1 MLPGITDSAG
11 PLPTGRLCPTV
22 TASPMPRAQKLLFQH
37 PVLETKITQRKVA
50 HPGPGCCRGG
60 GCSVGRLASAWR
72 CSGDAG
78 ELLRTLSALWLLQA
92 MGKARRAK
100 VGAFWVAAG
109 PMDRLPAS
117 LHAVGCE
124 AAVCQG

>member
-1 MLPGITDSAG
+1 MLPGITDSAC

-78 ELLRTLSALWLLQA
+78 ELLRTLSASL
-92 MGKARRAK
+92 
-100 VGAFWVAAG
+100 VAASHGESKEGQGGHFLGVCWSDG
-109 PMDRLPAS
+109 PPACIPS
-117 LHAVGCE
+117 CCRV
-124 AAVCQG
+124 